1 MLFQIDISSDLAG
14 RTVHKAQ
21 AIHGRSK
28 LSRDQ
33 RDCAVFDDAQN
44 IVLKE
49 LLPFWAGFTRQYDAQ
64 SAEQEA
70 EKLPRK

>member
-1 MLFQIDISSDLAG
+1 
-14 RTVHKAQ
+14 
-21 AIHGRSK
+21 
-28 LSRDQ
+28 
-33 RDCAVFDDAQN
+33 VFDDAQN

-49 LLPFWAGFTRQYDAQ
+49 LLPFWAGFTRQYDTQ